1 LDAARPFKRTVSEID
16 ASATWQISKKFE
28 LSLWGRNL
36 TNFRYISV
44 IFDSPAQTG
53 SISGYVNT
61 PRTFGVAALAKF

>member
-1 LDAARPFKRTVSEID
+1 
-16 ASATWQISKKFE
+16 
-28 LSLWGRNL
+28 
-36 TNFRYISV
+36 V